1 MKLKKLLSNLKTRQK
16 EIQRMKREAYP
27 FNKNITN
34 PEYIRSKFLVEGFT
48 EGELRM
54 IQIVLDLIELYK

>member
-1 MKLKKLLSNLKTRQK
+1 MKS
-16 EIQRMKREAYP
+16 EAYP